1 MTVKEILEEVEKQG
15 ISVED
20 FGYSDFDNPL
30 ENVGEWKEVRQVGGE
45 GEGETWYSVKFFK
58 DHNVY
63 IRTDGFYSSY
73 NGTDF
78 ENGYGYQVKP
88 TEKTITVYE

>member
-1 MTVKEILEEVEKQG
+1 MTAKEIIEEVERQE
-15 ISVED
+15 ISVD
-20 FGYSDFDNPL
+20 SFGYSDFESPL
-30 ENVGEWKEVRQVGGE
+30 ENVGEWEEIEQVGGE

-58 DHNVY
+58 DHDVY

-78 ENGYGYQVKP
+78 DEGYGDEVRPKL
-88 TEKTITVYE
+88 KTITVYE

>member
-1 MTVKEILEEVEKQG
+1 MTVQEILAEVERQD
-15 ISVED
+15 ISVD
-20 FGYSDFDNPL
+20 SFGYSDFSNPL
-30 ENVGEWKEVRQVGGE
+30 ENVGEWDEIEQVGGE
-45 GEGETWYSVKFFK
+45 GEGEVWYSVKYFK

-78 ENGYGYQVKP
+78 DNGYGEEVKP
-88 TEKTITVYE
+88 VERMVTFYE